1 LTDNTLIP
9 VARSSTSRPHQH
21 CRNVTALGPRSLP
34 RVAAPELS
42 EVEVSDQLLA
52 VSWRP
57 GQGRQEGLDDV
68 AKVTG
73 AVSAARVVT
82 PLQGQDQLS
91 DAGRPSIADSVANGS
106 VEGEAAHHVV
116 HVVRSQE
123 F

>member
-1 LTDNTLIP
+1 MSCLTDNTLIP
-9 VARSSTSRPHQH
+9 VACRCTSRPHQH
-21 CRNVTALGPRSLP
+21 SSLP
-34 RVAAPELS
+34 RVAAPQLS

-91 DAGRPSIADSVANGS
+91 DAGRPSIADSVANGP

-116 HVVRSQE
+116 HVVRRQE